1 MMDLPKEFVTN
12 RPKTAALYGTFFV
25 GFILIYRSLQV
36 RTQDPTGQYDY
47 VLTLSSAFQTL
58 AFALLVLDTR
68 SQVSEGL
75 SEKTLWAFFVAQVS
89 RVSTTIWGE
98 GYAPEDS
105 TADIYLYQI
114 LEICGILM
122 VGFKLLKMT
131 TVRTVQ
137 DVGQDLDRWQTLAVM
152 IVVSLFLGWYTKST
166 GHDDY
171 FADLSWMFSVWM
183 EAFALFPQVKLL
195 WASSHIDE
203 SAVHFAMCTFASSLA
218 FVGFWWRCVY
228 DKYGEAQGEKDSPFK
243 LFLWGVSICGLI
255 RMCLCASYLYL
266 FLRKTKS
273 FKGALGTKQEY
284 ELCLQDEEL

>member
-1 MMDLPKEFVTN
+1 MDLPKEFVTN
-12 RPKTAALYGTFFV
+12 RPKTAALYAFFIV

-36 RTQDPTGQYDY
+36 RTPDPTGQYDY
-47 VLTLSSAFQTL
+47 VLTLSAALQTL
-58 AFALLVLDTR
+58 AFSLLVLDTR
-68 SQVSEGL
+68 SQVAEGL
-75 SEKTLWAFFVAQVS
+75 SEKTLWAFFVASVS

-98 GYAPEDS
+98 GYMPEDS

-114 LEICGILM
+114 LEISSILM

-131 TVRTVQ
+131 TLRTVH
-137 DVGQDLDRWQTLAVM
+137 DVGQDLERWQTLAGM
-152 IVVSLFLGWYTKST
+152 TAISLVLAWYTKST

-183 EAFALFPQVKLL
+183 EAFALLPQVRLL

-203 SAVHFAMCTFASSLA
+203 SAVHFAMCIFASSLA
-218 FVGFWWRCVY
+218 FVSFWWRCVY
-228 DKYGEAQGEKDSPFK
+228 DKYNEFQRDGYSN
-243 LFLWGVSICGLI
+243 FLYGVSIAGLI
-255 RMCLCASYLYL
+255 RMVLCSSYLYL

-273 FKGALGTKQEY
+273 FKGALGSKQEY